1 MTVHQ
6 YWKKLIDKLFN
17 KTIDTDELQ
26 QLNQWYDEK
35 ELNAPSLTEA
45 ALIERKQ
52 KAWKNIQ
59 TNTSIKKKIP
69 SQKRRWITWSG
80 GIKIAASLFVAT
92 IIGLQYWMPDEE
104 VIPPA
109 KTITIS
115 NKLGQVSSFTLPDS
129 SKVWLSTGSSFS
141 YPERFDSIR
150 NVELIGEA
158 YFEVKRNPAKPFVVQ
173 SAGLR
178 TTVLGTSFNISAYPE
193 ESPSVS
199 VLTGKVQ
206 VAENLPNGQKIN
218 LIKNQQTHWEKEN
231 GFTPALPFS
240 PEAILKWQKG
250 ILVFEN
256 ASLEEVIEEFS
267 KWFNTDIKLQGAK
280 DSDCRFTGEFKNTSL
295 KNALEIIQYALK
307 INYTLN
313 ENEVI
318 ITAHNC
324 LRQ

>member
-6 YWKKLIDKLFN
+6 YWKKLIDKLFS
-17 KTIDTDELQ
+17 KTIEADELQ
-26 QLNQWYDEK
+26 ELNQWYDEK
-35 ELNAPSLTEA
+35 QKDAPSLTEA
-45 ALIERKQ
+45 ELVERKQ
-52 KAWKNIQ
+52 KAWKYIQ
-59 TNTSIKKKIP
+59 TNTSIKKTDHSP
-69 SQKRRWITWSG
+69 NRRWITWSG
-80 GIKIAASLFVAT
+80 SIKIAASLFVAT
-92 IIGLQYWMPDEE
+92 IIGLQYWAQDEE
-104 VIPPA
+104 IIPPA
-109 KTITIS
+109 KTITVT
-115 NKLGQVSSFTLPDS
+115 NKRGQVSSFILPDS
-129 SKVWLSTGSSFS
+129 SKVWLSTGSTFS

-206 VAENLPNGQKIN
+206 VAENHTNGRKIN
-218 LIKNQQTHWEKEN
+218 LIKNQQTHWEIEK
-231 GFTPALPFS
+231 GFTPALPFI
-240 PEAILKWQKG
+240 PEAVLKWQKG
-250 ILVFEN
+250 ILIFEN
-256 ASLEEVIEEFS
+256 ASLEEVVNEFS
-267 KWFNTDIKLQGAK
+267 KWFNTDIKLHGAM
-280 DSDCRFTGEFKNTSL
+280 DSSCKFTGEFKNTSL

-324 LRQ
+324 IRQ